1 MKKRDDC
8 IFCKIVAGD
17 IPCAKVY
24 EDEHVLAFL
33 DIFPI
38 NPGHTLVIP
47 KEHYEF
53 VTELPSSLTGPIFD
67 GARKIVSAIRKSDLK
82 CDAVNLHL
90 ADGEIAGQEIPHTHL
105 HIIPRIKG
113 DGAGYKVPA
122 GRQKP
127 DNNELERIAKS
138 IKAGF

>member
-8 IFCKIVAGD
+8 IFCKIVAGE
-17 IPCAKVY
+17 IPCSKVY

-53 VTELPSSLTGPIFD
+53 VVELPSSLTGPIFD
-67 GARKIVSAIRKSDLK
+67 TARKIVSAIQKSDLK

-90 ADGEIAGQEIPHTHL
+90 ADGQVAGQEIPHVHL

-113 DGAGYKVPA
+113 DGAGYKFPG

-127 DNNELERIAKS
+127 ESSELEKVAKS
-138 IKAGF
+138 IKMSF